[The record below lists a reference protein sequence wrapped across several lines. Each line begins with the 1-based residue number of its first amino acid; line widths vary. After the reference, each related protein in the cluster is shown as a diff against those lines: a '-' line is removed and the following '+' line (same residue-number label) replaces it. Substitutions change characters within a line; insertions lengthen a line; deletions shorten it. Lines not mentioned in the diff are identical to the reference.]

1 MYNAVVIVGMAQS
14 SGTDGLSKP
23 YKLCLSNQ
31 KGGVG
36 KTTIAINVAGAL
48 NQRGH
53 DVLFVDL
60 DPQGNATEG
69 LGFPEAYDAA
79 PPTLFDVLTDASE
92 RDKLGDLIL
101 EHEEM
106 SVIPSNID
114 MTAAEP
120 ELTMARRGSEQ
131 LALALDTLDRE
142 FDWIIVDSPPNLGF
156 LTDNALHATQNVL
169 IPALAESTSK
179 RALELLFDHIE
190 MLELDFEEVD
200 EEFTIQDCGLV
211 ANRVETNNEAEEMME
226 WFTEVFDDVPVW
238 EVRKRVALQRAFTA
252 GQSVFEYDPEL
263 DMCDMFDEIAAGLE
277 QQYGAEA
284 PEPEAQL

>member
-1 MYNAVVIVGMAQS
+1 MYEMVVIVCMAQRS
-14 SGTDGLSKP
+14 EPSKP

-36 KTTIAINVAGAL
+36 KTTVAINVAGAL
-48 NQRGH
+48 SQRGH

-69 LGFPEAYDAA
+69 LGFPEAYDAE
-79 PPTLFDVLTDASE
+79 PPTLFDVLTDASQ
-92 RDKLGDLIL
+92 RDHLEDLIL
-101 EHEEM
+101 DHEEM

-120 ELTMARRGSEQ
+120 ELTMSRRGSEQ
-131 LALALDTLDRE
+131 LALALDTLDQE
-142 FDWIIVDSPPNLGF
+142 FDFIIVDSPPNLGF

-179 RALELLFDHIE
+179 RALELLYDHIE

-200 EEFTIQDCGLV
+200 GEFEIRDRGLV
-211 ANRVETNNEAEEMME
+211 ANRIETTNEAEETLQ
-226 WFTEVFDDVPVW
+226 WFNSVFDDVPVW
-238 EVRKRVALQRAFTA
+238 EVRKRVDLQRAFSA
-252 GQSVFEYDPEL
+252 GESIFQYKPEL
-263 DMCDMFDEIAAGLE
+263 DMCDAFDEIAAGLE
-277 QQYGAEA
+277 RQFGAVSPA
-284 PEPEAQL
+284 EPEVQQ